1 MLVCLALGVVIQE
14 RKMKI
19 VKVSI
24 DLVIDDDICEI
35 IEGVYNKDC
44 IVEYLNNK
52 LYEDPEWFGDFGPEN
67 IVEIKDFD

>member
-1 MLVCLALGVVIQE
+1 
-14 RKMKI
+14 MKI

-24 DLVIDDDICEI
+24 ELVIDDDDDICEI

>member
-1 MLVCLALGVVIQE
+1 VCLVLGIVIQE

-24 DLVIDDDICEI
+24 ELVIDDDMCEI